1 MINKLTPEQKALI
14 PSYLDKWRKIVL
26 ASELISQNTASE
38 IVDVLYSFLG
48 KNIPKII
55 LLNNPLAAI
64 NQILLISSKEKG
76 LENNFADD
84 LERYIEKQLK
94 EFSRQTSLISVGS
107 ILLDNR
113 VNLESLENLEDQ
125 LDSIPGN
132 NLNLLQMILR
142 MNQSELVWQLWSK
155 GVDHKAISSFDLY
168 YTAALFDFFISE
180 CDCYYKPK
188 IYQLLEQVVRAGI
201 IIFPF
206 EEYCFVCDRPL
217 HLRLDNQNRLHA
229 EGEPA
234 IEFTDGY
241 SLYFHHGVA
250 LPEEYGKLHPR
261 EWQPE
266 WLLTQDNA
274 ELRRVLI
281 QGIGYTRICAELQ
294 AKELDS
300 WKEYTFLQ
308 IDNPIDVE
316 PICLLKMTCPST
328 GFIHVLRVPPDTNSA
343 REAVRWVNWGID
355 PEDFAVQT

>member
-48 KNIPKII
+48 KNIPKIL

-64 NQILLISSKEKG
+64 NQILLISSKETG
-76 LENNFADD
+76 LENNFTDD
-84 LERYIEKQLK
+84 TEEHIENQIRD
-94 EFSRQTSLISVGS
+94 FSRQTS
-107 ILLDNR
+107 
-113 VNLESLENLEDQ
+113 VNLECLEYSLENE
-125 LDSIPGN
+125 LDSILGN
-132 NLNLLQMILR
+132 NLNFLEMILR

-180 CDCYYKPK
+180 CDCYYNPK

-217 HLRLDNQNRLHA
+217 HLRFDNQNLLHA

-250 LPEEYGKLHPR
+250 LPEEYGKVHPR
-261 EWQPE
+261 EWQPQ

-281 QGIGYTRICAELQ
+281 QGIGYTRILAELQ

-308 IDNPIDVE
+308 IDNSIDVE

-343 REAVRWVNWGID
+343 REAACWVNWGID